1 MFPGLFPEK
10 GLRMALTES
19 EILRYSRQIIL
30 PEVGGA
36 GQEKLKE
43 SRVLVV
49 GAGGLGSPAALYLA
63 AAGVGT
69 VGLCDDDIVDL
80 TNLQRQVI
88 HSSADLGRTKVS
100 SSAARL
106 RALNPEIRIVEHRAR
121 LTAANAGK
129 ILPGYDVVVDG
140 SDTFASKFL
149 VNDAC
154 AVRGIP
160 HVFAGILDFEGQL
173 LTVVPGEGPCYRCF
187 FREPPPPGSV
197 PTCAQAGVLGPVAGI
212 MGSLQA
218 FEVLKLLLG
227 IGTPLVGRLLLF
239 EGLEGTFREVAVK
252 RDPRCPAC
260 GDADFRR
267 ALRDEVRKI
276 EREPR
281 DAEGGETG
289 FGRAC
294 RQDSH
299 SS

>member
-1 MFPGLFPEK
+1 
-10 GLRMALTES
+10 MALTDS

-30 PEVGGA
+30 PQVGGA
-36 GQEKLKE
+36 GQEKLKK
-43 SRVLVV
+43 SSVLVV

-88 HSSADLGRTKVS
+88 HSSADLGRTKVL
-100 SSAARL
+100 SAAERL
-106 RALNPEIRIVEHRAR
+106 RGLNPEIRIVEHRAR

-160 HVFAGILDFEGQL
+160 HVFSGILDFEGQL

-212 MGSLQA
+212 MGSLQTL
-218 FEVLKLLLG
+218 EVLKVLLG

-239 EGLEGTFREVAVK
+239 DGLEGSFREVAVK
-252 RDPRCPAC
+252 KDPRCPAC
-260 GDADFRR
+260 GDAAFRR
-267 ALRDEVRKI
+267 ALHDEIQKTGGGKP
-276 EREPR
+276 REST
-281 DAEGGETG
+281 GGEAG
-289 FGRAC
+289 QCRAC
-294 RQDSH
+294 P
-299 SS
+299 